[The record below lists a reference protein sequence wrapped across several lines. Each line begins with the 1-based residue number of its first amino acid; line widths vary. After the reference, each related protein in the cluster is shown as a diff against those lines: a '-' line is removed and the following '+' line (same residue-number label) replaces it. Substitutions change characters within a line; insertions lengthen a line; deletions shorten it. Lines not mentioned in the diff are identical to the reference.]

1 MVVPRPGTHH
11 RPMRNR
17 AGTSFLELIIV
28 LALLGLLLGI
38 AAPPTLRWRDV
49 LAVRA
54 ARDEVAAA
62 LAVARATATA
72 AGGAALMLDP
82 SSGVFWI
89 DTDGRAGPT
98 THVGSRYGVVIEG
111 ADGLVGIHYDALGI
125 GRLANRTLRFRRG
138 RAEAGLVVS
147 AYGRVRRW

>member
-1 MVVPRPGTHH
+1 MGVPRPGTHH
-11 RPMRNR
+11 PRMRNQ
-17 AGTSFLELIIV
+17 AGTTFLELIVV

-38 AAPPTLRWRDV
+38 AAPPALRWRDV

-54 ARDEVAAA
+54 ARDQLAAA
-62 LAVARATATA
+62 LATTRATATA
-72 AGGAALMLDP
+72 VGGAALVLDG
-82 SSGVFWI
+82 SAGVYWI
-89 DTDGRAGPT
+89 VTRGRTGPVTDVGGRF
-98 THVGSRYGVVIEG
+98 GVAIEG
-111 ADGLVGIHYDALGI
+111 ADGLVEIPYDALGI

>member
-11 RPMRNR
+11 PPMRNR
-17 AGTSFLELIIV
+17 AGTSFLELIVV

-38 AAPPTLRWRDV
+38 AAPPALRWRDV

-54 ARDEVAAA
+54 ARDELAAG
-62 LAVARATATA
+62 LATARATAIA
-72 AGGAALMLDP
+72 AGGAALILDV
-82 SSGVFWI
+82 SAGVFWV
-89 DTDGRAGPT
+89 TAGGRAGHAT
-98 THVGSRYGVVIEG
+98 DVGNRYGVRIEG
-111 ADGLVGIHYDALGI
+111 ADGHVEIHYDAVGI

-138 RAEAGLVVS
+138 RAEAGLAVS

>member
-1 MVVPRPGTHH
+1 MVVPHPGTHH

-17 AGTSFLELIIV
+17 MGTSLIELMVV

-38 AAPPTLRWRDV
+38 AAPPASRWRDV

-54 ARDEVAAA
+54 ARDE
-62 LAVARATATA
+62 LASGLAMTRARATAT
-72 AGGAALMLDP
+72 GGAALFLDA
-82 SSGVFWI
+82 SNGVFWI
-89 DTDGRAGPT
+89 ATGRGAGAVTDVGR
-98 THVGSRYGVVIEG
+98 RYGVSIEG
-111 ADGLVGIHYDALGI
+111 ADGVVEIRYDALGI

-138 RAEAGLVVS
+138 RAESGLAVS